1 MEELL
6 EKMRKMNRILQTV
19 GGIVDSESADDQLPF
34 TNLTK
39 NLGNILEANTY
50 LIDEKGKLLGF
61 FEKHAINND
70 RVKQMLIEKQFP
82 ANYANSM
89 LEITRTTS
97 NIGIESD

>member
-61 FEKHAINND
+61 LKNMPSTMIA
-70 RVKQMLIEKQFP
+70 
-82 ANYANSM
+82 
-89 LEITRTTS
+89 
-97 NIGIESD
+97 